1 MQPHIPGAGANW
13 GYNKAM
19 EGHHL
24 KVDNV
29 KILLGDALLN
39 DYNILLN
46 IGPLPDGS
54 VHPEDIE
61 TLSNLKN

>member
-1 MQPHIPGAGANW
+1 MD
-13 GYNKAM
+13 
-19 EGHHL
+19 GHHL
-24 KVDNV
+24 KVNDV

-39 DYNILLN
+39 DYNLLLN

-54 VHPEDIE
+54 VHPEDIA